1 MKNSAQFTSETHAIM
16 SVAVSAEEFAP
27 AYEKAA
33 KELAKQVN
41 IPGFRPGKA
50 PRRVL
55 EAQIG
60 KGYIIE
66 HAINDSLDGYYQ
78 KAAQELSVSPMS
90 RPEVEIN
97 EVPEMKGKGDTTELK
112 FTVECDVRPEISLP
126 DPAKVT
132 IEVPAASV
140 EEADVEEALTN
151 LRERFATLSD
161 VSRKAKEGD
170 YVNIDLVAT
179 INGEEVD
186 DVAGVSYKIGD
197 NTMLEGQD
205 EALKGAKAG
214 DMVEFVSTLKGGEHE
229 GEEADVKITVHGV
242 KESSLPEADDD
253 FAQLASEFDTIDEL
267 REDLKKTT
275 EETKKQEQLFGAEQK
290 LIDALM
296 EAADFPLPQAVI
308 EEELESHLQN
318 EDKSLD
324 DEHAAEA
331 RADIEKGLKM
341 QLLLDEYAVAY
352 GVKTDQNELLQFMFQ
367 QAQMYGMDPS
377 QFIQAAS
384 QAGQIGAFTAELA
397 RNKAVIAAMRVAN
410 VVDDKGMKIDV
421 TPVLG
426 QAPEDE
432 LTPEYGKAPTRKI
445 EPKAI
450 KAAAEEK
457 SDKEK
462 QAKAA
467 NKAQDAEAEQ
477 TSASDVQAPAKSAK
491 KAEWIAYRVATG
503 ELDEA
508 AAKALTKDELVN
520 YEG

>member
-1 MKNSAQFTSETHAIM
+1 M
-16 SVAVSAEEFAP
+16 
-27 AYEKAA
+27 
-33 KELAKQVN
+33 
-41 IPGFRPGKA
+41 
-50 PRRVL
+50 
-55 EAQIG
+55 
-60 KGYIIE
+60 
-66 HAINDSLDGYYQ
+66 
-78 KAAQELSVSPMS
+78 
-90 RPEVEIN
+90 
-97 EVPEMKGKGDTTELK
+97 
-112 FTVECDVRPEISLP
+112 
-126 DPAKVT
+126 
-132 IEVPAASV
+132 
-140 EEADVEEALTN
+140 
-151 LRERFATLSD
+151 
-161 VSRKAKEGD
+161 
-170 YVNIDLVAT
+170 
-179 INGEEVD
+179 
-186 DVAGVSYKIGD
+186 
-197 NTMLEGQD
+197 
-205 EALKGAKAG
+205 
-214 DMVEFVSTLKGGEHE
+214 
-229 GEEADVKITVHGV
+229 
-242 KESSLPEADDD
+242 
-253 FAQLASEFDTIDEL
+253 
-267 REDLKKTT
+267 
-275 EETKKQEQLFGAEQK
+275 
-290 LIDALM
+290 
-296 EAADFPLPQAVI
+296 I

-410 VVDDKGMKIDV
+410 VVDDKGVKIDV